1 MAQGTISKEKIDE
14 TFANRFKDTFKDII
28 EERRFQNSQLS
39 ADGKPVGKKCGCTHK
54 ELAMEA
60 GVNEKTFHSYIS
72 SQNKSKRL
80 DIVAQIAYHF
90 NISVDYLLGFTNVQE
105 LRFDGVSTADVRKIS
120 EYTGLSSKAIE
131 QLHKYAGAGNL
142 TMTQTVN
149 QLLEELADNHSMKE
163 FEALHPLDEE
173 YMAWEQQMAEEGPPE
188 TPEQT
193 DEELVRSYQE
203 FQEDINSGVEDAL
216 ASVTSKVFTRDKV
229 LQLIDAYLHLKIDR
243 TQTYIISDKGV
254 ILNMNDMIEADVRGF
269 SEIQMQLP
277 ASEVAEQA
285 LLDQIKDELK
295 YLKHG
300 EPKWRISF

>member
-39 ADGKPVGKKCGCTHK
+39 ADGKPVGKKYGCTHK

-173 YMAWEQQMAEEGPPE
+173 YMAWEQLLSRIP
-188 TPEQT
+188 
-193 DEELVRSYQE
+193 
-203 FQEDINSGVEDAL
+203 
-216 ASVTSKVFTRDKV
+216 
-229 LQLIDAYLHLKIDR
+229 
-243 TQTYIISDKGV
+243 
-254 ILNMNDMIEADVRGF
+254 RG
-269 SEIQMQLP
+269 
-277 ASEVAEQA
+277 
-285 LLDQIKDELK
+285 
-295 YLKHG
+295 Y
-300 EPKWRISF
+300 

>member
-1 MAQGTISKEKIDE
+1 
-14 TFANRFKDTFKDII
+14 
-28 EERRFQNSQLS
+28 
-39 ADGKPVGKKCGCTHK
+39 
-54 ELAMEA
+54 MEA

-216 ASVTSKVFTRDKV
+216 ASVTSKVFTGDKV

-243 TQTYIISDKGV
+243 THTLSVTK
-254 ILNMNDMIEADVRGF
+254 A
-269 SEIQMQLP
+269 
-277 ASEVAEQA
+277 
-285 LLDQIKDELK
+285 
-295 YLKHG
+295 
-300 EPKWRISF
+300 

>member
-1 MAQGTISKEKIDE
+1 MKNIWRG
-14 TFANRFKDTFKDII
+14 
-28 EERRFQNSQLS
+28 NS
-39 ADGKPVGKKCGCTHK
+39 
-54 ELAMEA
+54 
-60 GVNEKTFHSYIS
+60 
-72 SQNKSKRL
+72 
-80 DIVAQIAYHF
+80 
-90 NISVDYLLGFTNVQE
+90 
-105 LRFDGVSTADVRKIS
+105 
-120 EYTGLSSKAIE
+120 
-131 QLHKYAGAGNL
+131 
-142 TMTQTVN
+142 
-149 QLLEELADNHSMKE
+149 
-163 FEALHPLDEE
+163 
-173 YMAWEQQMAEEGPPE
+173 
-188 TPEQT
+188 
-193 DEELVRSYQE
+193 SYQE

-216 ASVTSKVFTRDKV
+216 ASVTSKVFTGDKV